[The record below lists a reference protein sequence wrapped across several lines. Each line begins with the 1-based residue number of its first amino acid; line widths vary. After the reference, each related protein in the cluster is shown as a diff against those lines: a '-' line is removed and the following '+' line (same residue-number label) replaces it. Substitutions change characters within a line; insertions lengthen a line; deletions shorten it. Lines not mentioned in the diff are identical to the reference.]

1 MTLTRRR
8 FVPVLGLGTASV
20 FSRSLFGVENIMDNP
35 ESNKTPNKIFVVRNY
50 LLKNGTQPARLHQ
63 FLKDALVPAL
73 KEVANAP
80 LGVFDG
86 LIAPDMPQVMT
97 IAGFPSFGHWQ
108 AAEAKLGE
116 SADLNKALAD
126 WEQPQE
132 APYESY
138 SERVLAVTPFSPPV
152 TPMQEG
158 KPRIFELR
166 VYHSPTRRQLA
177 ALNDRFA
184 GPEITI
190 FHRCGIF
197 PLLYTNA
204 ITGENLPNLTYLTPF
219 ESLEAREKAWSSF
232 AADPEWIK
240 VRAESIE
247 KFGQISSVMHISLW
261 KASNYSPLH

>member
-8 FVPVLGLGTASV
+8 FVPVLGLSTAGVLSP
-20 FSRSLFGVENIMDNP
+20 SLFANRYLMNNN
-35 ESNKTPNKIFVVRNY
+35 ESNALQSKIFVVRNY
-50 LLKNGTQPARLHQ
+50 LLKNGTQSARLHQ
-63 FLKDALVPAL
+63 FLKEALVPAL
-73 KEVANAP
+73 KVSGDVP
-80 LGVFDG
+80 LGIFDAV
-86 LIAPDMPQVMT
+86 IAPDMPQVMT
-97 IAGFPSFGHWQ
+97 IAGFPSFGEWQ
-108 AAEAKLGE
+108 AGEVKLNE
-116 SADLNKALAD
+116 SADLTRALAN
-126 WEQPQE
+126 WEQPAE

-138 SERVLAVTPFSPPV
+138 SERVLGVTPFSPPL
-152 TPMQEG
+152 PLLSDA

-177 ALNDRFA
+177 ALNDRFS

-197 PLLYTNA
+197 PVLYTNA

-219 ESLEAREKAWSSF
+219 ESLAAREKAWAAF
-232 AADPEWIK
+232 AADPEWMK

-261 KASNYSPLH
+261 KATDYSPLK

>member
-1 MTLTRRR
+1 
-8 FVPVLGLGTASV
+8 
-20 FSRSLFGVENIMDNP
+20 MDNT
-35 ESNKTPNKIFVVRNY
+35 ESPMPACKIFVVRNY
-50 LLKNGTQPARLHQ
+50 LLKNGTQSARLHQ
-63 FLKDALVPAL
+63 FLKGALVPAL
-73 KEVANAP
+73 KESGDVP
-80 LGVFDG
+80 IGVFEA

-108 AAEAKLGE
+108 AGEAKLSE
-116 SADLNKALAD
+116 SPDLKKALAA
-126 WEQPQE
+126 WEQSPE

-138 SERVLAVTPFSPPV
+138 SERVLAVTPFSPPL
-152 TPMQEG
+152 TLANDG
-158 KPRIFELR
+158 DPRVFELR
-166 VYHSPTRRQLA
+166 VYHSPTRRQLV

-197 PLLYTNA
+197 PILYTNA

-219 ESLEAREKAWSSF
+219 ENLAAREKAWATF
-232 AADPEWIK
+232 AADPQWIK

-261 KASNYSPLH
+261 KATDYSPLK